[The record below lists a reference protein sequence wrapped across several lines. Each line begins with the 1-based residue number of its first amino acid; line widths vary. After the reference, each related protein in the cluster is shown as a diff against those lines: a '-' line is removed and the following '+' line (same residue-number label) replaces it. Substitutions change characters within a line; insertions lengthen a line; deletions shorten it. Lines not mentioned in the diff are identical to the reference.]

1 MRSPKACLAALGA
14 AVVLAWLGNRAP
26 LGGAAAGAETAR
38 GKATF
43 AGGCFWCME
52 PPFEKIPGV
61 LSTRVGY
68 TGGDTTKPSY
78 EQVSSGVTGHAEAV
92 QIVYDPARV
101 TYEKLL
107 DVFWRNVDPLT
118 ADAQFCDHGRQYR
131 TAIFVHDDG
140 QRRAAED
147 SKRALDASKRF
158 DRPIV
163 TEIVTAKEFWPAE
176 EYHQKYHEKNPVRY
190 KYYRWGCGRD
200 QRLSELWGASTSTSA
215 TTPGTTKG
223 WDPMKFTK
231 PNDAEIRERLTPEQY
246 QVTQHEGTE
255 PPFRNEYWNN
265 HEAGIYVDVV
275 SGEPLF
281 SSLDKYDSG
290 TGWPSFSKP
299 LEPENVRTREDRK
312 LFMRRVEVRS
322 AHGESHLGHVF
333 EDGPKPTGLRY
344 CMNSASLRFIP
355 VAELEAQGYGE
366 YRKLFEK

>member
-1 MRSPKACLAALGA
+1 MRWGKVLPAALAGMIA
-14 AVVLAWLGNRAP
+14 LAWLGTREPLRADTP
-26 LGGAAAGAETAR
+26 AVAAGAA
-38 GKATF
+38 KATF

-68 TGGDTTKPSY
+68 TGGQTPNPTY
-78 EQVSSGVTGHAEAV
+78 EQVSAGVTGHAEAV
-92 QIVYDPARV
+92 QVTYDPARV
-101 TYEKLL
+101 TYEQLL
-107 DVFWRNVDPLT
+107 GVFWRNVDPLT

-131 TAIFVHDDG
+131 TAIFVHDET
-140 QRRAAED
+140 QRRIAQD
-147 SKRALDASKRF
+147 SRRALDASKRF

-163 TEIVTAKEFWPAE
+163 TEIVAAAEFWPAE

-200 QRLSELWGASTSTSA
+200 QRLSELWGASSATST
-215 TTPGTTKG
+215 TTPATTKG
-223 WDPMKFTK
+223 WDPMKFSK
-231 PNDAEIRERLTPEQY
+231 PDEATLRARLTQEQY

-299 LEPENVRTREDRK
+299 LEADNVRTREDGK

-322 AHGESHLGHVF
+322 THGDSHLGHVF
-333 EDGPKPTGLRY
+333 EDGPQPTGLRY

-355 VAELEAQGYGE
+355 VDRLEAEGYGQ
-366 YRKLFEK
+366 YKKLFEK